1 MLQLEEERSSPTT
14 IKVVGVGGAGMN
26 AVGRMI
32 SAELRGVDFIV
43 INTDEQVLRTSAAPE
58 QLAIGQ
64 KTTRGMGAGGD
75 PDIGLKAAM
84 EDRDRV
90 SHILKG
96 ADMVFITAGMG
107 GGTGTG
113 AAPIV
118 AQVAKELGAL
128 TVGVVTMPF
137 AMEGGKRMELARR
150 GLEALREKVDTLI
163 TIRNDSIFKVI
174 DQSTPVDVAFHLVD
188 EILLNAVKGIS
199 DLINTAGLVNVDF
212 ADVRAIMGET
222 GDAIMG
228 AGEGVGDSRVG
239 DAVNQ
244 AINNALLEDTSIQGA
259 TALLINV
266 CGGEDMS
273 ITEWKD
279 VSELITRQVDPRANI
294 IIGLTIDRSLRERI
308 RVTVIA
314 TGFAQA
320 RWRQEAASEQQ
331 AEPLARAS
339 GEDRRH
345 AGEVAWM
352 NYDAAGQ
359 ARGARESSPLVSIR
373 QPGEADY
380 SAGALGPGPSAA
392 GRSQGTAPGRGSS
405 GRATGTAGG
414 AADHA
419 RDPRVQ
425 AARPAT
431 TRLAETEAV
440 AMSGELSDLSELTDL
455 DDLPRYIPEQK
466 ARPQPRQPDI
476 DLDDL
481 EIPAYLRRRHR
492 S

>member
-1 MLQLEEERSSPTT
+1 MLQLEEERTSPTT

-26 AVGRMI
+26 AINRMI
-32 SAELRGVDFIV
+32 HADLRGVDFIA
-43 INTDEQVLRTSAAPE
+43 INTDEQVLKTSAAPE
-58 QLAIGQ
+58 HLAIGQ

-90 SHILKG
+90 SQILKG

-118 AQVAKELGAL
+118 AQVAKEMGAL

-174 DQSTPVDVAFHLVD
+174 DQTTPVDVAFRLVD

-199 DLINTAGLVNVDF
+199 DLMNTAGLVNVDF

-228 AGEGVGDSRVG
+228 AGEGIGESRVS

-294 IIGLTIDRSLRERI
+294 IIGLTIDRALRERI

-314 TGFAQA
+314 TGFHAAADAEFEKQDFAQ
-320 RWRQEAASEQQ
+320 RQLEQTQ
-331 AEPLARAS
+331 QLPRAV
-339 GEDRRH
+339 GEGRPTMHTAPHTQTGH
-345 AGEVAWM
+345 AGSRQPRPAQTRPAQVRP
-352 NYDAAGQ
+352 GQ
-359 ARGARESSPLVSIR
+359 AAQPPGARPV
-373 QPGEADY
+373 EA
-380 SAGALGPGPSAA
+380 
-392 GRSQGTAPGRGSS
+392 
-405 GRATGTAGG
+405 
-414 AADHA
+414 
-419 RDPRVQ
+419 
-425 AARPAT
+425 
-431 TRLAETEAV
+431 EAV
-440 AMSGELSDLSELTDL
+440 AMTGDLSDFDGIDELTDL
-455 DDLPRYIPEQK
+455 DALQELPRYIPETA
-466 ARPQPRQPDI
+466 ARNVPKKPVI
-476 DLDDL
+476 DMDDL
-481 EIPAYLRRRHR
+481 EIPAYLRRRNR
-492 S
+492 P